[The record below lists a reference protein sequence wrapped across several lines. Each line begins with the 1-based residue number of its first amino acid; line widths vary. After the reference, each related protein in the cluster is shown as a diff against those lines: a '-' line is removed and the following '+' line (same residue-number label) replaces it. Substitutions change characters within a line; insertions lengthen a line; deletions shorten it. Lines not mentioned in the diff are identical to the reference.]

1 MKKSSKSVWS
11 RFVMTFAAAFLL
23 MFVTTV
29 PVKADSSVPLVKGMK
44 QTDASTNSAGISWSC
59 PGNGIRFKI
68 EYSEQISTGYEDYTN
83 NIPQSSA
90 SLTLTKLEPGKVY
103 YVRITPIRYKLE
115 GLGKYTTITGTTSQP
130 FRVVT
135 APDSAPASLTHVK
148 SSTDT
153 IKVKWSAVP
162 GADVYQV
169 VYSQSGTANEFT
181 KETTGTSVTLKKLF
195 KDARYTIK
203 VRAGKKYTDGTG
215 RAWGNYHTK
224 YDVPVKSTKVEGIKV
239 SGYYQNLSKI
249 SITNKAKACADGYQY
264 QLYTAYK
271 GQDKET
277 KVKSITVNQNN
288 PGSSNQVSASM
299 KISALKN
306 HNFYKVRVRAYSLN
320 SKNEK
325 IYGVWSSWKY
335 VSPQP
340 DVTKAKNNKSKKGI
354 QINWDKIKGA
364 NRYVVY
370 VSNKKDS
377 GYKKFQTTTKTGTVI
392 KKCGKSKLKSGK
404 TYYFYIAPQK
414 KVGNKYVSG
423 LAGNA
428 NYCWKLKY
436 KK

>member
-23 MFVTTV
+23 MLVTTV
-29 PVKADSSVPLVKGMK
+29 PVKADSSNMPLVKDIK
-44 QTDASTNSAGISWSC
+44 QTDASTNSVGIIWSC
-59 PGNGIRFKI
+59 PGSDIRFKI
-68 EYSEQISTGYEDYTN
+68 ETSEQLSTGYTDYN
-83 NIPQSSA
+83 KRPQSSA
-90 SLTLTKLEPGKVY
+90 SVTLTKLGAGKVY
-103 YVRITPIRYKLE
+103 YVRITPIRYTME
-115 GLGKYTTITGTTSQP
+115 GIGKYTTVTGTTSQP

-181 KETTGTSVTLKKLF
+181 KETTGTSVTLKNLS

-325 IYGVWSSWKY
+325 IYGVWSSW
-335 VSPQP
+335 
-340 DVTKAKNNKSKKGI
+340 
-354 QINWDKIKGA
+354 
-364 NRYVVY
+364 
-370 VSNKKDS
+370 
-377 GYKKFQTTTKTGTVI
+377 
-392 KKCGKSKLKSGK
+392 
-404 TYYFYIAPQK
+404 
-414 KVGNKYVSG
+414 
-423 LAGNA
+423 
-428 NYCWKLKY
+428 
-436 KK
+436 

>member
-23 MFVTTV
+23 MLVTTV
-29 PVKADSSVPLVKGMK
+29 PVKADSSNMPLVKDIK
-44 QTDASTNSAGISWSC
+44 QTDASTNSVGIIWSC
-59 PGNGIRFKI
+59 PGSDIRFKI
-68 EYSEQISTGYEDYTN
+68 ETSEQLSTGYTDYN
-83 NIPQSSA
+83 KRPQSSA
-90 SLTLTKLEPGKVY
+90 SVTLTKLGAGKVY

-135 APDSAPASLTHVK
+135 EPDSAPASLTHVK

-181 KETTGTSVTLKKLF
+181 KETTGTSVTLKKLS

-249 SITNKAKACADGYQY
+249 SITNKAKNVRMDTSISFT
-264 QLYTAYK
+264 LH
-271 GQDKET
+271 T
-277 KVKSITVNQNN
+277 KVRIKRQR
-288 PGSSNQVSASM
+288 
-299 KISALKN
+299 L
-306 HNFYKVRVRAYSLN
+306 RVL
-320 SKNEK
+320 
-325 IYGVWSSWKY
+325 
-335 VSPQP
+335 P
-340 DVTKAKNNKSKKGI
+340 
-354 QINWDKIKGA
+354 
-364 NRYVVY
+364 
-370 VSNKKDS
+370 
-377 GYKKFQTTTKTGTVI
+377 
-392 KKCGKSKLKSGK
+392 
-404 TYYFYIAPQK
+404 
-414 KVGNKYVSG
+414 
-423 LAGNA
+423 
-428 NYCWKLKY
+428 
-436 KK
+436 

>member
-23 MFVTTV
+23 MLVTTV
-29 PVKADSSVPLVKGMK
+29 PVKADSSVPLVADMK
-44 QTDASTNSAGISWSC
+44 QTDASTTSAGISWSC
-59 PGNGIRFKI
+59 PGSEVRFKV
-68 EYSEQISTGYEDYTN
+68 EMSEQMSSGYWTYKES
-83 NIPQSSA
+83 QSSA
-90 SLTLTKLEPGKVY
+90 SITLTKLGAGKVY
-103 YVRITPIRYKLE
+103 YVRITPFKYNIE
-115 GLGKYTTITGTTSQP
+115 GLNKYTKVKGTTSRP
-130 FRVVT
+130 LRVVT
-135 APDSAPASLTHVK
+135 APDSTPASLTHVK

-162 GADVYQV
+162 GADTYEVEYYIDSSKARKCV
-169 VYSQSGTANEFT
+169 TT
-181 KETTGTSVTLKKLF
+181 KTGVTLKKLA
-195 KDARYTIK
+195 KNETYTIY
-203 VRAGKKYTDGTG
+203 VTAGRRYADGTTT
-215 RAWGNYHTK
+215 AWSDNDLYKWGI
-224 YDVPVKSTKVEGIKV
+224 PVKPSKV
-239 SGYYQNLSKI
+239 SGVDVTHYWQNLSEI
-249 SITNKAKACADGYQY
+249 CVENSRIGCADGYQY

-271 GQDKET
+271 DKDS
-277 KVKSITVNQNN
+277 KIKTVTT
-288 PGSSNQVSASM
+288 SSAYTYI
-299 KISALKN
+299 KTSALKK
-306 HNFYKVRVRAYSLN
+306 HNFYKVKVRAYALN

-325 IYGVWSSWKY
+325 MYGGWSSWKY

-392 KKCGKSKLKSGK
+392 TKCGKSKLKSGK

>member
-23 MFVTTV
+23 MLVTTV
-29 PVKADSSVPLVKGMK
+29 PVKADSSNMPLVKDIK
-44 QTDASTNSAGISWSC
+44 QTDASTNSVGIIWSC
-59 PGNGIRFKI
+59 PGSDIRFKI
-68 EYSEQISTGYEDYTN
+68 ETSEQLSTGYTDYN
-83 NIPQSSA
+83 KRPQSSA
-90 SLTLTKLEPGKVY
+90 SVTLTKLGAGKVY
-103 YVRITPIRYKLE
+103 YVRITPIRYTME
-115 GLGKYTTITGTTSQP
+115 GIGKYTTVTGTTSQP

-162 GADVYQV
+162 GADTYEVEYYIDSSKARKCV
-169 VYSQSGTANEFT
+169 TT
-181 KETTGTSVTLKKLF
+181 KTGVTLKKLA
-195 KDARYTIK
+195 KNETYTIY
-203 VRAGKKYTDGTG
+203 VTAGRRYADGTTT
-215 RAWGNYHTK
+215 AWSDNDLYKWGI
-224 YDVPVKSTKVEGIKV
+224 PVKPSKV
-239 SGYYQNLSKI
+239 SGVDVTHYWQNLSEI
-249 SITNKAKACADGYQY
+249 CVENSRIGCADGYQY

-271 GQDKET
+271 DKDS
-277 KVKSITVNQNN
+277 KIKTVTT
-288 PGSSNQVSASM
+288 SSAYTYI
-299 KISALKN
+299 KTSALKK
-306 HNFYKVRVRAYSLN
+306 HNFYKVKVRAYALN

-325 IYGVWSSWKY
+325 MYGSWSSWKY

-340 DVTKAKNNKSKKGI
+340 DVTKIKNNKSKKGI
-354 QINWDKIKGA
+354 QISWDKIKGA

-370 VSNKKDS
+370 VSTKKDS

>member
-23 MFVTTV
+23 MLVTTV
-29 PVKADSSVPLVKGMK
+29 PVKADSSNMPLVKDIK
-44 QTDASTNSAGISWSC
+44 QTDASTNSVGIIWSC
-59 PGNGIRFKI
+59 PGSDIRFKI
-68 EYSEQISTGYEDYTN
+68 ETSEQLSTGSTDYN
-83 NIPQSSA
+83 KRPQSSA
-90 SLTLTKLEPGKVY
+90 SVTLTKLGAGKVY
-103 YVRITPIRYKLE
+103 YVRITPIRYTME
-115 GLGKYTTITGTTSQP
+115 GIGKYTTVTGTTSQP

-162 GADVYQV
+162 GADTYEVEYYIDSSKARKCV
-169 VYSQSGTANEFT
+169 TT
-181 KETTGTSVTLKKLF
+181 KTGVTLKKLA
-195 KDARYTIK
+195 KNETYTIY
-203 VRAGKKYTDGTG
+203 VTAGRRYADGTTT
-215 RAWGNYHTK
+215 AWSGNDLYK
-224 YDVPVKSTKVEGIKV
+224 WGIPVKPSKV
-239 SGYYQNLSKI
+239 SGVDVTHYWQNLSEI
-249 SITNKAKACADGYQY
+249 CVENSRIGCADGYQY

-271 GQDKET
+271 DKDS
-277 KVKSITVNQNN
+277 KIKTVTT
-288 PGSSNQVSASM
+288 SSAYTYI
-299 KISALKN
+299 KTSALKK
-306 HNFYKVRVRAYSLN
+306 HNFYKVKVRAYALN

-325 IYGVWSSWKY
+325 MYGSWSSWKY

-340 DVTKAKNNKSKKGI
+340 DVTKIKNNKSKKGI
-354 QINWDKIKGA
+354 QISWDKIKGA

-370 VSNKKDS
+370 VSTKKDS

-392 KKCGKSKLKSGK
+392 KKCGKNKLKSGK
-404 TYYFYIAPQK
+404 NYYFYVEPQK

-428 NYCWKLKY
+428 NYCWSLKY

>member
-135 APDSAPASLTHVK
+135 APDSTPASLTHVK

-181 KETTGTSVTLKKLF
+181 KETTGTSVTLKKLS

-224 YDVPVKSTKVEGIKV
+224 YDVPVKPTKVEGIKV

-249 SITNKAKACADGYQY
+249 SITNKAKTCADGYQY

-277 KVKSITVNQNN
+277 LVKSISVNQNN
-288 PGSSNQVSASM
+288 PSSSNMVSANM
-299 KISALKN
+299 KVSALNK

-340 DVTKAKNNKSKKGI
+340 DVTKKQKVKKGI
-354 QINWDKIKGA
+354 KIKWGKINGA
-364 NRYVVY
+364 DNYVVY
-370 VSNKKDS
+370 VSTKKDS
-377 GYKKFQTTTKTGTVI
+377 GYKKFQTTGKNSTTITKY
-392 KKCGKSKLKSGK
+392 GKNKLKSGK
-404 TYYFYIAPQK
+404 TYYFYVVAQK
-414 KVGNKYVSG
+414 KVDNKYQSG
-423 LAGNA
+423 KAGNA
-428 NYCWKLKY
+428 TKRWSMTY
-436 KK
+436 

>member
-23 MFVTTV
+23 MLVTTV
-29 PVKADSSVPLVKGMK
+29 PVKADSSNMPLVKDIK
-44 QTDASTNSAGISWSC
+44 QTDASTNSVGIIWSC
-59 PGNGIRFKI
+59 PGSDIRFKI
-68 EYSEQISTGYEDYTN
+68 ETSEQLSTGYTDYN
-83 NIPQSSA
+83 KRPQSSA
-90 SLTLTKLEPGKVY
+90 SVTLTKLRAGKVY

-115 GLGKYTTITGTTSQP
+115 GLGKYTKVKGTTSQP

-135 APDSAPASLTHVK
+135 EPDSAPASLTHVK

-181 KETTGTSVTLKKLF
+181 KETTGTSVTLKKLS
-195 KDARYTIK
+195 KDARYTIQ
-203 VRAGKKYTDGTG
+203 VRAGMKYTDGRG
-215 RAWGNYHTK
+215 RAWGLGTTK
-224 YDVPVKSTKVEGIKV
+224 YDVPVKPTKVEGVKV
-239 SGYYQNLSKI
+239 KGYYQNLSKI
-249 SITNKAKACADGYQY
+249 NITNKAKACADGYQY

-340 DVTKAKNNKSKKGI
+340 DVTSKKHTQKGI
-354 QINWDKIKGA
+354 KINWDKINGA
-364 NRYVVY
+364 DRYVVY
-370 VSNKKDS
+370 VSTKKDS
-377 GYKKFQTTTKTGTVI
+377 GYKKFQTTGKNSTTITKY
-392 KKCGKSKLKSGK
+392 GKNKLKSGK
-404 TYYFYIAPQK
+404 TYYFYVVAQK
-414 KVGNKYVSG
+414 KVNDKYQSG
-423 LAGNA
+423 AAGNA
-428 NYCWKLKY
+428 TKRWSLTY
-436 KK
+436 